1 MTHNLARQPI
11 PVVVQQHAEESA
23 MLRHVRSVL
32 VRAPHVKLSHLRR
45 LDDRIAAH
53 LDGLAVAGRYGTGLC
68 TAALERAGA
77 GEVFAL
83 AVRVIDERDD
93 RAIQRLVALAAAL
106 PDARRGLL
114 SAFGWVSA
122 SLLQGLVH
130 PLLASGDAPA
140 RELAVG
146 ACRLHRADPGPAL
159 QAALDDP
166 APLVRAAAWRAAG
179 ELGRTDLLD
188 RALASLADPDDD
200 VAFQAAAC
208 ALLLGNGDAALD
220 ALEALGQREGPLRE
234 RAQELLLVAAG
245 FQRARDILRRQA
257 KAAAPKGAHR
267 RRLIRACGLAGDIR
281 FVPWLVE
288 AMQDDVFARIAG
300 ESFSLITGADLAALD
315 LERKPPQHVPGGP
328 SDDPADDDVAMD
340 PDDSLPWPDRERVQ
354 RWWNEHADGMPANAR
369 CFMGRPP
376 TPGHCADILR
386 EGLQRQRI
394 LAAQLLCLRTP
405 GTRLFPVCAP
415 SWRQQRMLAGQVT
428 FVH

>member
-68 TAALERAGA
+68 TAALELAGA

-93 RAIQRLVALAAAL
+93 KAIQRLVTLAAAL

-130 PLLASGDAPA
+130 PLLAAADAPA

-315 LERKPPQHVPGGP
+315 LERKPPEHVPGGP

-354 RWWNEHADGMPANAR
+354 RWWTEHADGMPANAR